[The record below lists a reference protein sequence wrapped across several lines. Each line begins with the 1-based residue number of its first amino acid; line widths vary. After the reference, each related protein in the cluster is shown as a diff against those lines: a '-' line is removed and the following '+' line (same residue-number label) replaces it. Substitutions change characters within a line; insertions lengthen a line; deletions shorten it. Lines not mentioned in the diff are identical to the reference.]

1 MRIDSLKLKGSKH
14 FFRLL
19 QLLTCM
25 TLLTFIGKDRSY
37 ADVHCITT
45 DARQPILKN
54 SGSDTHDS
62 TGNKDIKHIK
72 VFYKKGEFGGWPAK
86 HGLYNGRASCRE
98 REGQ

>member
-45 DARQPILKN
+45 DARQTILKN
-54 SGSDTHDS
+54 SGSATNDS

-72 VFYKKGEFGGWPAK
+72 VFYTKSEFGGWPATK
-86 HGLYNGRASCRE
+86 SIWLCGNDILVGIV
-98 REGQ
+98 

>member
-37 ADVHCITT
+37 ADVHGITT
-45 DARQPILKN
+45 DARQTILKN
-54 SGSDTHDS
+54 SGSDTNDR
-62 TGNKDIKHIK
+62 TGHKDIKHIQEL
-72 VFYKKGEFGGWPAK
+72 YQKGEFEGWTAN
-86 HGLYNGRASCRE
+86 HGIWIWSNEILLGDRK
-98 REGQ
+98 